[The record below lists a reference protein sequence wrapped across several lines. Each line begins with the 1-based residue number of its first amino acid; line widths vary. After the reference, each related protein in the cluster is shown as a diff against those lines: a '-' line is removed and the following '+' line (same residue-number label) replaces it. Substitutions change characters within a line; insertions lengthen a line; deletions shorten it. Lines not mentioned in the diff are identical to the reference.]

1 MFRMIGVSSV
11 FSVILSLWLCDISK
25 ADFLE
30 ECVGR
35 DNMYIASEE
44 SCSHYIFCFGDDSF
58 GGTCEDDTPY
68 FSEEDQTCDSNPD
81 VCKSLDEPEQPIRP
95 QDPIQPEEPLG
106 PEEPIRP
113 EEPINPENPTA
124 SLAPSSIGPPIF
136 STAVTQSSSMPT
148 TSSPMSTMALT
159 TSQKPSSVRPS
170 HVPTTTAASNVAST
184 CPLDDDPS
192 KIIFLQHTKSCS
204 EYYMCYHGE
213 PLPMHCSHMLHF
225 DIKTQKCD
233 YPENVKC
240 QVMSK
245 VKNTTPLFNY
255 PNQLYV
261 FFL

>member
-1 MFRMIGVSSV
+1 MFRTIGVSSV
-11 FSVILSLWLCDISK
+11 LVILSLLLCDISK

-58 GGTCEDDTPY
+58 GGSCDDDTPY

-81 VCKSLDEPEQPIRP
+81 VCKFPDEDIPIKPEEPIRP
-95 QDPIQPEEPLG
+95 QEPIQPEEPLR
-106 PEEPIRP
+106 PEEPIRL
-113 EEPINPENPTA
+113 EEPINPENPKPSA
-124 SLAPSSIGPPIF
+124 APSSIGPPIF

-148 TSSPMSTMALT
+148 ASLPISTIAPT
-159 TSQKPSSVRPS
+159 TSQKPTSVRPS
-170 HVPTTTAASNVAST
+170 NVPSTTVASNVAST
-184 CPLDDDPS
+184 CPLNDDPS

-225 DIKTQKCD
+225 DVKTQKCD

-245 VKNTTPLFNY
+245 V
-255 PNQLYV
+255 
-261 FFL
+261 